1 MLALSIILGAI
12 VLLFGRKLFWA
23 FVAIAGFLIGVEVA
37 GSLMADQSVGLQI
50 LVGIGLGVA
59 GAIVAVVAER
69 VGFALAGLFAVG
81 YLSVIA
87 GGVLMPDLNPLVWF
101 IAGGLCGAI
110 LAAVLMD
117 RAIIVLSSF
126 VGATAIVAP
135 MKFSPNLALVATI
148 GLIIVGIAFQWRNMR
163 YERPKEG

>member
-23 FVAIAGFLIGVEVA
+23 FVAIAGFLIGIEIA
-37 GSLMADQSVGLQI
+37 GSLMADQTVGLQI
-50 LVGIGLGVA
+50 LVGIGLGVI
-59 GAIVAVVAER
+59 GAVIAVIAER

-81 YLSVIA
+81 YLGVIV
-87 GGVLMPDLNPLVWF
+87 GGTMMPDVNPLVWF
-101 IAGGLCGAI
+101 TAGGLCGAI
-110 LAAVLMD
+110 LAALLMD

-148 GLIIVGIAFQWRNMR
+148 GLIIVGIAFQWRSLR